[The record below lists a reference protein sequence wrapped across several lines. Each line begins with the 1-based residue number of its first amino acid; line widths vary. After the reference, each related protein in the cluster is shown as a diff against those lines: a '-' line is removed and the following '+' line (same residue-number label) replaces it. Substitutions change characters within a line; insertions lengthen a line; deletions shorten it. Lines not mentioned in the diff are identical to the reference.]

1 MGRDGA
7 LVAGCVLDALSPAV
21 VLQRSE
27 TLRRLRYVACASCQ
41 SMAETD
47 PLAPLHL
54 RCVRGSLPKEE
65 TMHLG
70 GLPGASSAVA
80 SRRCA
85 DRHSDDRICVTRPA
99 RRGCYSSRGI
109 SASGLHRPPPP
120 PFRRVKCRPLTGNS
134 GHPSPPRVKRSSRL
148 RSRGERWSRA
158 PPCKR
163 TKGRDHPKKSSLI
176 EATRFICTVMT
187 CRRKSRQGGT
197 AKFVFTAIRTRRIRL
212 TSNSLHRNSI
222 RGSAVT

>member
-1 MGRDGA
+1 MRRDGA
-7 LVAGCVLDALSPAV
+7 LAAGCVLGALSPAI

-41 SMAETD
+41 SMAESD

-54 RCVRGSLPKEE
+54 RCVKGSLPKEE

-70 GLPGASSAVA
+70 GLPGASGGVA

-85 DRHSDDRICVTRPA
+85 DRHGDDRICVTRPA
-99 RRGCYSSRGI
+99 RCGCYSSRGI
-109 SASGLHRPPPP
+109 TASGLHRLPPP

-148 RSRGERWSRA
+148 RSRSERWSRA
-158 PPCKR
+158 PPYCKR

-176 EATRFICTVMT
+176 EATRFIYTAMA
-187 CRRKSRQGGT
+187 CRRTSCQSRT
-197 AKFVFTAIRTRRIRL
+197 VKFVCISNPNRTFRI
-212 TSNSLHRNSI
+212 
-222 RGSAVT
+222 GDA